1 MIPVTKSVIDAAI
14 AFTDKNLNDK
24 AREYFHYRGWDDS
37 VISKWHLG
45 YFPKGKNS
53 ELFSEVLKL
62 KFKKN
67 DLKDLRIMNS
77 RFETYFF
84 KRVIFPIQDVHG
96 NFIAI
101 TGRVIKKDG
110 EEWDKHKEGPKYY
123 NSAYDKGKHL
133 FGLNFA
139 LEEIRRLNI
148 VYVFEGN
155 ADVITAHR
163 LGVMNAVGCQGTAFT
178 KEHFALLSRYT
189 KNIVL
194 VFDNDSGGTTAIGRF
209 NKRSGELKSKDI
221 SSILG
226 VKNIEVRTLI
236 ARLRGHKMD
245 PDKFLLTYGK
255 EKFIETIKAQ
265 ILDASLQRQYKRIM
279 PPKVV
284 NQYAKKRDV

>member
-1 MIPVTKSVIDAAI
+1 MIPVTKSVIDAVVT
-14 AFTDKNLNDK
+14 FTEKNLSDK
-24 AREYFHYRGWDDS
+24 AKEYYRSREWDDS
-37 VISKWHLG
+37 VTSKWHLG
-45 YFPKGKNS
+45 FFPEEKNS
-53 ELFSEVLKL
+53 ELFAEVLKL
-62 KFKKN
+62 KFKKE

-77 RFETYFF
+77 RWETFF
-84 KRVIFPIQDVHG
+84 FNRIIIPVYDVHG
-96 NFIAI
+96 NAIAI
-101 TGRVIKKDG
+101 TGRVLKADG
-110 EEWDKHKEGPKYY
+110 EEWDKHIEGPKYY

-139 LEEIRRLNI
+139 IEEIRRLNI

-163 LGVMNAVGCQGTAFT
+163 LGVTNTVGCQGTAFT

-209 NKRSGELKSKDI
+209 NKRSADLKSKDI

-226 VKNIEVRTLI
+226 TNSVEVRMLI
-236 ARLRGHKMD
+236 ARLRGFKMD
-245 PDKFLLTYGK
+245 PDKFLIQYGA
-255 EKFIETIKAQ
+255 EKFIETIKTQ
-265 ILDASLQRQYKRIM
+265 ILDAGLQREYKRIM